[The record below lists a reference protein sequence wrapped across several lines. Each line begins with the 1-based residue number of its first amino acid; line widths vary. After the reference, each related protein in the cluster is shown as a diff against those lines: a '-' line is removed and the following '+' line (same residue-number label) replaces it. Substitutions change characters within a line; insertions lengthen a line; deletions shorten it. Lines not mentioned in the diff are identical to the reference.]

1 MKRSGGNYV
10 QWSVAQ
16 LLSGAVCAGLTLMRV
31 PFLPTLGAS
40 LMVLILYKL
49 LYRWEHRATEYDMQR
64 MLRVFSLSSLATLA
78 LLTLAHKWI
87 HGNWISALWAVALL
101 SRGFFGLAVFA
112 RGTHGSGAN
121 EGKEGSE

>member
-1 MKRSGGNYV
+1 MKSSGGNYV

-16 LLSGAVCAGLTLMRV
+16 LLSGSVCAGLTLMRV

-40 LMVLILYKL
+40 LMILALYKV
-49 LYRWEHRATEYDMQR
+49 LYRWEHRATEYDMQN

-87 HGNWISALWAVALL
+87 TDNWISALWTVALL

-112 RGTHGSGAN
+112 RGNLGSGAN